1 MKNHLKLI
9 AAPKTWFVPRKK
21 NVFILR
27 PSPGAHSLEYGMP
40 LGFLLRDELKVAS
53 TMGEARKI
61 ISNKE
66 VLIDGVARTDH
77 RFIVGLFDV
86 LSVPK
91 LNKQYRMLL
100 DKKGRLRLTE
110 INAKEAS
117 IKLVKIVGKTV
128 LKEGK
133 IQFNL
138 HDGRNIISDAKA
150 QVGDTFMVALPAVK
164 VTKIFSAKK
173 GAKVFLIKGKHAG
186 DVGVLKE
193 IKGVEV
199 TFTADGADID
209 TAKDY
214 LFVVG
219 DKDSEINLE
228 QKS

>member
-9 AAPKTWFVPRKK
+9 AAPKTWFVPRKT
-21 NVFILR
+21 NVFTLR
-27 PSPGAHSLEYGMP
+27 PSPGAHALEYGMP
-40 LGFLLRDELKVAS
+40 LGLLLRDQLKVAS

-61 ISNKE
+61 VSNKE
-66 VLIDGVARTDH
+66 VLVDGVARTDH

-91 LNKQYRMLL
+91 VKKQYRVLL
-100 DKKGRLRLTE
+100 DKKGRLRLAE
-110 INAKEAS
+110 IDAKEVS
-117 IKLVKIVGKTV
+117 VKLAKVVGKTA
-128 LKEGK
+128 LKGGK

-150 QVGDTFMVALPAVK
+150 QVGDTFVISLPAVK
-164 VTKIFSAKK
+164 VTKILPVKK

-193 IKGVEV
+193 IKGVEATYTV
-199 TFTADGADID
+199 DDADVD

-219 DKDSEINLE
+219 DKDSEISL
-228 QKS
+228 Q

>member
-9 AAPKTWFVPRKK
+9 TAPKTWFVRRKT
-21 NVFILR
+21 NVFTLR

-40 LGFLLRDELKVAS
+40 LGLLLRDELKLAS

-61 ISNKE
+61 VNNKE
-66 VLIDGVARTDH
+66 VLVDGVARTDH

-86 LSVPK
+86 LSVHK
-91 LNKQYRMLL
+91 LKKQYRMLL
-100 DKKGRLRLTE
+100 DKKGRLRLAE
-110 INAKEAS
+110 VNAKES
-117 IKLVKIVGKTV
+117 SVKLAKVVGKTA
-128 LKEGK
+128 LKGGK

-150 QVGDTFMVALPAVK
+150 QVGDTFVISLPAAR
-164 VTKIFSAKK
+164 VTKILQVKK

-186 DVGVLKE
+186 DVGELKE
-193 IKGVEV
+193 IKGVEATYTV
-199 TFTADGADID
+199 DGADVD

-219 DKDSEINLE
+219 DKDAEISLE
-228 QKS
+228 

>member
-9 AAPKTWFVPRKK
+9 AAPKTWFVPRKT
-21 NVFILR
+21 NVFTLR
-27 PSPGAHSLEYGMP
+27 PSPGSHSLSYGMP
-40 LGFLLRDELKVAS
+40 LGLLLRDQLKVAS

-66 VLIDGVARTDH
+66 VLVDGVARTDH

-91 LNKQYRMLL
+91 LKKQYRLLL
-100 DKKGRLRLTE
+100 DKKG
-110 INAKEAS
+110 
-117 IKLVKIVGKTV
+117 
-128 LKEGK
+128 GK

-150 QVGDTFMVALPAVK
+150 QVGDTFVVTLPAVK
-164 VTKIFSAKK
+164 VTKILPVKK
-173 GAKVFLIKGKHAG
+173 GATVFLIKGKHAG

-193 IKGVEV
+193 IKGVEA
-199 TFTADGADID
+199 TFTVDGADID
-209 TAKDY
+209 TAKNY

-219 DKDSEINLE
+219 DKDSEISL
-228 QKS
+228 Q

>member
-9 AAPKTWFVPRKK
+9 AAPRTWFVRRKT
-21 NVFILR
+21 NVFTLR

-40 LGFLLRDELKVAS
+40 LGSLLRDELKVAS

-61 ISNKE
+61 IGNKE
-66 VLIDGVARTDH
+66 VLVDGVARTDH

-91 LNKQYRMLL
+91 LKKQYRMLL
-100 DKKGRLRLTE
+100 DKKGRLRLAE
-110 INAKEAS
+110 ISAKES
-117 IKLVKIVGKTV
+117 SVKLAKVVGKTA
-128 LKEGK
+128 LKGGK

-138 HDGRNIISDAKA
+138 HDGHNIISDAKA
-150 QVGDTFMVALPAVK
+150 QVGDTFVVALPAIS
-164 VTKIFSAKK
+164 VTKIFHAQK

-193 IKGVEV
+193 IKGVEATYTV
-199 TFTADGADID
+199 EGADVD

-219 DKDSEINLE
+219 DKESEISLE
-228 QKS
+228 